1 VYEHCF
7 LIGCLVQKLFPLGIP
22 GATRESQVSIA
33 MAKPVTSGISI
44 PGFLIVQNGDK
55 RSKFEKRSENK
66 EE

>member
-1 VYEHCF
+1 
-7 LIGCLVQKLFPLGIP
+7 
-22 GATRESQVSIA
+22 

-66 EE
+66 EK